1 MTERDLLTKIRG
13 WFEEQLD
20 TLQGD
25 VHKRKTRRYLRQRIE
40 TINLLLMQGEEREYL
55 EKLDARFLVNEGNP
69 TTEDNYGD
77 TADDFRD
84 LCN

>member
-25 VHKRKTRRYLRQRIE
+25 VHERKTRRYLRQRIE

-55 EKLDARFLVNEGNP
+55 EKLDALFLVNEGNP

-77 TADDFRD
+77 TDNDFCD
-84 LCN
+84 LRY